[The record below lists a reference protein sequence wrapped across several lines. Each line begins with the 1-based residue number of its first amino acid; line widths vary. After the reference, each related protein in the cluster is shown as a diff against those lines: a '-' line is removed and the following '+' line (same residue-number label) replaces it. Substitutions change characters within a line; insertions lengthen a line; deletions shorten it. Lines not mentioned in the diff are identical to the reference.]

1 MGELHCD
8 HLYQTNT
15 LRKNDQTQT
24 DLTLRT
30 FSSVYIF
37 RKKNEKRKKGC
48 TIRQNNVIPD
58 TSIIN
63 VSN

>member
-24 DLTLRT
+24 DLTLRIPFHLYT
-30 FSSVYIF
+30 Q
-37 RKKNEKRKKGC
+37 RKSEKKKKGY
-48 TIRQNNVIPD
+48 TRQNNDIPD

-63 VSN
+63 VF